1 MSGHSDHSSSSDDA
15 ISENNEYDKKC
26 RKLDYLIDS
35 ADDGSGGEVR
45 RACQISAETPEFNLR
60 YRTYSFIWMTDEGY
74 SVMVYFK
81 VEPFTGVTT
90 DWNDMRSLYSIADIQ
105 SCIDKVR
112 LVRFG
117 EHLEC
122 GVGHLIGVEPI
133 TYGFEASWN
142 LMKLEITDEHDKVY

>member
-35 ADDGSGGEVR
+35 ADDGSGGE
-45 RACQISAETPEFNLR
+45 
-60 YRTYSFIWMTDEGY
+60 TDESY

-90 DWNDMRSLYSIADIQ
+90 DWNDMRSLYLIAGIQ

-117 EHLEC
+117 DHLEC

-142 LMKLEITDEHDKVY
+142 LMKLEITDEHDKRQSVKI

>member
-35 ADDGSGGEVR
+35 ADDGSGGEKD
-45 RACQISAETPEFNLR
+45 LR

-90 DWNDMRSLYSIADIQ
+90 DWNDMRSLYSIAGIQ

-117 EHLEC
+117 EHLMNTF
-122 GVGHLIGVEPI
+122 LRI
-133 TYGFEASWN
+133 TVASPSSFT
-142 LMKLEITDEHDKVY
+142 I

>member
-35 ADDGSGGEVR
+35 ADDGSGGE
-45 RACQISAETPEFNLR
+45 
-60 YRTYSFIWMTDEGY
+60 TDEGY

-90 DWNDMRSLYSIADIQ
+90 DWNDMRSLYSIAGIQ

-117 EHLEC
+117 EHLEFLILYEESEC

>member
-60 YRTYSFIWMTDEGY
+60 YRTYSFIWMTDESY
-74 SVMVYFK
+74 SQAFNLVLINTNRIINCGKKDYCR
-81 VEPFTGVTT
+81 VTII
-90 DWNDMRSLYSIADIQ
+90 LY
-105 SCIDKVR
+105 
-112 LVRFG
+112 
-117 EHLEC
+117 
-122 GVGHLIGVEPI
+122 HLIRNSSYYMRNRADRLSQEKYR
-133 TYGFEASWN
+133 TYLILIGHVAKIIDEFEEEN
-142 LMKLEITDEHDKVY
+142 FKL

>member
-35 ADDGSGGEVR
+35 ADDGSGGEKD
-45 RACQISAETPEFNLR
+45 LR

-90 DWNDMRSLYSIADIQ
+90 DWNDMRSLYSIAGIQ

-117 EHLEC
+117 EHLDYC
-122 GVGHLIGVEPI
+122 RVTIILYHLIRYSMMSVGVAI
-133 TYGFEASWN
+133 CVMRKS
-142 LMKLEITDEHDKVY
+142 LI

>member
-35 ADDGSGGEVR
+35 ADDGSGGEKD
-45 RACQISAETPEFNLR
+45 LR
-60 YRTYSFIWMTDEGY
+60 YRTYSFIWMTDESY

-90 DWNDMRSLYSIADIQ
+90 DWNDMRSLYLIAGIQ

-112 LVRFG
+112 LMNTFLR
-117 EHLEC
+117 
-122 GVGHLIGVEPI
+122 I
-133 TYGFEASWN
+133 TVASPSSFT
-142 LMKLEITDEHDKVY
+142 I

>member
-60 YRTYSFIWMTDEGY
+60 YRTYSFIWMTDESY

-90 DWNDMRSLYSIADIQ
+90 DWNDMRSLYLIAGIQ

-117 EHLEC
+117 DHL
-122 GVGHLIGVEPI
+122 VGPVIFRYIILYI
-133 TYGFEASWN
+133 FRLLSW
-142 LMKLEITDEHDKVY
+142 

>member
-35 ADDGSGGEVR
+35 ADDGSGGIVGEVR
-45 RACQISAETPEFNLR
+45 RACHISAETPEFNLR

-90 DWNDMRSLYSIADIQ
+90 DWNDTRSLYSIAGIQ

-117 EHLEC
+117 EHL
-122 GVGHLIGVEPI
+122 P
-133 TYGFEASWN
+133 
-142 LMKLEITDEHDKVY
+142 

>member
-35 ADDGSGGEVR
+35 ADDGSGGEKD
-45 RACQISAETPEFNLR
+45 LR

-90 DWNDMRSLYSIADIQ
+90 DWNDMRSLYSIAGIQ

-117 EHLEC
+117 EHLMNT
-122 GVGHLIGVEPI
+122 LLRI
-133 TYGFEASWN
+133 TVASPSSFT
-142 LMKLEITDEHDKVY
+142 I